1 MSMQEWLRPWEDD
14 FVPSFWSAK
23 NAMLQAAGTAF
34 ERHGVRE
41 GQQFVL
47 MCLWQEDG
55 LSPGEI
61 ARRLGLSTPTVTR
74 TTGRLEASGLIE
86 RHPHP
91 SDARLVSVRLTEK
104 GRSLREALNG
114 EMNALADRA
123 LRGFDEEERHAF
135 TRMLDAMT
143 ANLREARTEDP
154 RSGEG

>member
-1 MSMQEWLRPWEDD
+1 MQEWLRTWEDD
-14 FVPSFWSAK
+14 FVPSFWRAK

-47 MCLWQEDG
+47 MCLWREDG

-74 TTGRLEASGLIE
+74 TAGRLEASGLVE

-91 SDARLVSVRLTEK
+91 TDARLVSVRLTEK
-104 GRSLREALNG
+104 GWSLREALDQ
-114 EMNALADRA
+114 EMNTLSSRA
-123 LRGFDEEERHAF
+123 LHGFTEEERESF
-135 TRMLDAMT
+135 RRMLEAMAT
-143 ANLREARTEDP
+143 NLRPP
-154 RSGEG
+154 RPSDDKE